1 MSQPLPEG
9 TPEAIP
15 DAVAILA
22 NSPKPRTVSDA
33 VAFFLSAVLSPY
45 IVLPVG
51 TIGIIWAR
59 GTDERV
65 WLWIGISLF
74 FSTVLPV
81 LFVLNGMR
89 LGTITD
95 VHVAERDQRSG
106 PFGVAIGGSVVA
118 ALVLFLIH
126 APRSVWGLSVILAV
140 NGLAIM
146 LATRSTKIS
155 VHVAVLTATV
165 LGATILNPE
174 LPVWAFI
181 WLIPLL
187 MWARLKRGRHS
198 IWQGVGGFALAAILT
213 FAVIVALGLTDRLKS
228 RFQPR
233 PQRLQNVQLRPARQ
247 IRLAQFPNRAVVN
260 FNVAGL
266 KTRD

>member
-1 MSQPLPEG
+1 MSSPLPEG

-15 DAVAILA
+15 DAVATLA

-59 GTDERV
+59 GTDEKV
-65 WLWIGISLF
+65 WVWIGISLF

-106 PFGVAIGGSVVA
+106 PFGVAIGGSALA
-118 ALVLFLIH
+118 AIVLYFIK
-126 APRSVWGLSVILAV
+126 APTSVWGLSVILAV

-146 LATRSTKIS
+146 LATRTTKIS

-165 LGATILNPE
+165 LGATILNPQ
-174 LPVWAFI
+174 LHPLAFV

-187 MWARLKRGRHS
+187 MWARCKRGRHS
-198 IWQGVGGFALAAILT
+198 IWQGVGGFALAALLTLGVIL
-213 FAVIVALGLTDRLKS
+213 ALGLGDRLKS

-233 PQRLQNVQLRPARQ
+233 SQGIQNVQLSPAR
-247 IRLAQFPNRAVVN
+247 
-260 FNVAGL
+260 
-266 KTRD
+266 